1 MVSIYCTS
9 MKIKLLKPHRHAG
22 VNYQAGEVL
31 DVDTDTS
38 NYLATAKVATP
49 IGESTPTPTIAAKVV
64 SQEVQ
69 PVVSNSGRGK
79 PSEPKVEAKE
89 VPKVVVSV
97 PTVDPVGRNEP
108 TGNTP
113 EIA

>member
-38 NYLATAKVATP
+38 NYLAEAKVAKP
-49 IGESTPTPTIAAKVV
+49 IGESTPTPTIAATVV

-69 PVVSNSGRGK
+69 PVTTSGRGK
-79 PSEPKVEAKE
+79 PSEPRVEAKA
-89 VPKVVVSV
+89 VSKVESV